1 MEPGLGWSS
10 LTWNPFNGIE
20 RKFSARS
27 LRHGVRSYGIHSMEL
42 KDVEYIVACGSIN
55 VAVHGIHS
63 MELKVFDSPK
73 VSDTTSV
80 ST

>member
-1 MEPGLGWSS
+1 
-10 LTWNPFNGIE
+10 
-20 RKFSARS
+20 
-27 LRHGVRSYGIHSMEL
+27 MEL

-80 ST
+80 STWIHSMELKELEFPMSWNPSLEIS